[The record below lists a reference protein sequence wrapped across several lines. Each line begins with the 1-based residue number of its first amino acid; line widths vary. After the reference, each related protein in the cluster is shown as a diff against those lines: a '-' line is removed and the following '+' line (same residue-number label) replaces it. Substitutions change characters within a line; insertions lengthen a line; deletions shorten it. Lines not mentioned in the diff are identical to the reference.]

1 MRRSHGSS
9 QREPARSSRWQSLRS
24 SRSPESIDRSDRP
37 TLWRTIGRMERTIEA
52 IIWKPRITVNC
63 PRRLTPRLKSPLATM
78 YKRRLAELVY
88 KVVKNLVP
96 DELTNLFRRKTTTY
110 RLRREQ
116 SLALLRPET
125 NVLRDSIAYRGAL
138 LWNTLPKHI
147 TTAEG
152 IRTIKRILKKYDFKS
167 FTFDKLVT
175 LLTNKDETYKY
186 F

>member
-1 MRRSHGSS
+1 MRRSWH
-9 QREPARSSRWQSLRS
+9 
-24 SRSPESIDRSDRP
+24 
-37 TLWRTIGRMERTIEA
+37 
-52 IIWKPRITVNC
+52 
-63 PRRLTPRLKSPLATM
+63 SPLKLSLSHRGRLDEHRHAFPDMLGPRHAVLLVLQLRNDVGRSESVIRSATWKQTNKQM
-78 YKRRLAELVY
+78 TSQANEQKKNKRTETRILWARCDWQWTAIPCPGGLSWCYLFSSALV
-88 KVVKNLVP
+88 
-96 DELTNLFRRKTTTY
+96 
-110 RLRREQ
+110 
-116 SLALLRPET
+116 RPET

-152 IRTIKRILKKYDFKS
+152 IRTFKHILKKHDFKS